1 VVVDAEGIAIYV
13 AEIVYR
19 GDCVQ
24 LHIDL
29 LDQARSGRRGRRT

>member
-19 GDCVQ
+19 GDCVK

-29 LDQARSGRRGRRT
+29 LENARGDRRGRRA